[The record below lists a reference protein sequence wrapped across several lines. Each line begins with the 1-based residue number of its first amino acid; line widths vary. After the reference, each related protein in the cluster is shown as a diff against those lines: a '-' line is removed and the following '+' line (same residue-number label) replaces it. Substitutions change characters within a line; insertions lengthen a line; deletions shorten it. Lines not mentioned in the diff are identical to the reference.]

1 MTPTRLANDKPGPA
15 RISRLL
21 AIAHPLQSAQMSR
34 AKKAVAKILEGRSD
48 ANFDFNDL
56 CHVLERAG
64 FARREGK
71 GSHAIY
77 SKDGVEEIVNIQPK
91 GGNAKPYQVKQVREL
106 ILKYQLEIE

>member
-1 MTPTRLANDKPGPA
+1 
-15 RISRLL
+15 
-21 AIAHPLQSAQMSR
+21 MSR
-34 AKKAVAKILEGRSD
+34 VKKAVAKILEGRSD

-77 SKDGVEEIVNIQPK
+77 SKDGVDEIVNIQPK
-91 GGNAKPYQVKQVREL
+91 GGKAKPYQVKQVREL
-106 ILKYQLEIE
+106 IFKYQLEIE

>member
-1 MTPTRLANDKPGPA
+1 
-15 RISRLL
+15 
-21 AIAHPLQSAQMSR
+21 MSR
-34 AKKAVAKILEGRSD
+34 VKKAVAKILEGRSD
-48 ANFDFNDL
+48 ANFDFHDL

-71 GSHAIY
+71 GSHAIF

-91 GGNAKPYQVKQVREL
+91 GGKAKPYQVKQVREL